1 MKRILQKS
9 LIIAVISVLAL
20 SAVLLCACNNN
31 RDYRNP
37 RNGEPEYG
45 VLYSFLKAFE
55 NGWISENDLQNMAYY
70 HTGEVQRKGF
80 KPTPKYP
87 ETLSEENELAIRQ
100 AFFDKYCD
108 EDNRTVDN
116 VQIKAY
122 LGSYDGLVAVKI
134 YHSLFSNAD
143 WGTEELIGGVVFS
156 YYKQEEM
163 VLWKI

>member
-1 MKRILQKS
+1 MKKVLKKS

-37 RNGEPEYG
+37 RKGYPEYG
-45 VLYSFLKAFE
+45 VLYSLLTAFE
-55 NGWISENDLQNMAYY
+55 NGWISENDLQNIAYY

-80 KPTPKYP
+80 NPTPKYL

-100 AFFDKYCD
+100 AFFEENRSNDKQ
-108 EDNRTVDN
+108 TVDQ

-122 LGSYDGLVAVKI
+122 LGCYDGLVAVKI
-134 YHSLFSNAD
+134 SQTLYNNILD
-143 WGTEELIGGVVFS
+143 RVDRLIGGVVFS
-156 YYKQEEM
+156 TNGDDEL
-163 VLWKI
+163 VLWRM